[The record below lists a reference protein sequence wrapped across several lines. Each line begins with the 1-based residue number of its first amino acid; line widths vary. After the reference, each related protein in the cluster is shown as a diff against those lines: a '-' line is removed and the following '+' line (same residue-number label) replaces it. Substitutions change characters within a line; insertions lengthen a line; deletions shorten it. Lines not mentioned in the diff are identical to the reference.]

1 MDNPAYFPLL
11 PSEEQTPERARN
23 AVAHNPLFFG
33 CINATVVDEE
43 TLIAALRKKPEAL
56 NLIHPDLL
64 TASHV
69 ATLVYDHDA
78 LLPNN
83 AAADPNEGRKRAL
96 KKLADLAMK
105 GEIGN
110 NDIINVLAQYFND
123 DREFMIFAFAEY
135 GVEFTIASERLRGD
149 PSVVREIMDINPNE
163 RDGIS
168 DMLATG
174 LSEINTALFE

>member
-1 MDNPAYFPLL
+1 MQN
-11 PSEEQTPERARN
+11 
-23 AVAHNPLFFG
+23 
-33 CINATVVDEE
+33 VVDDE
-43 TLIAALRKKPEAL
+43 TLIAAVRRKPEAL

-105 GEIGN
+105 GKIGN
-110 NDIINVLAQYFND
+110 NDIINVLARYFND
-123 DREFMIFAFAEY
+123 DREFMIFAIAKC
-135 GVEFTIASERLRGD
+135 GVDFTIASERLRGD
-149 PSVVREIMDINPNE
+149 PSAVSEIMDINPMAE
-163 RDGIS
+163 DSIPA
-168 DMLATG
+168 MLATG